1 MLLIDFKATPRTAFF
16 RGFLR
21 GLAAP
26 VMLFENFDGPRIPA
40 IQQIVPP
47 CHFATIGGDWAKI
60 GNDIRNATTRYGKEA
75 AAAK

>member
-1 MLLIDFKATPRTAFF
+1 MLLIDFNSKPRTAFF

-21 GLAAP
+21 GLGAP
-26 VMLFENFDGPRIPA
+26 VMLFENFEEPQIPPV
-40 IQQIVPP
+40 QQVVPP
-47 CHFATIGGDWAKI
+47 AQLATIGGDWATV